1 MEKTEDS
8 RLQEEIT
15 LMLQERMYLS
25 SDDINVEVRGGNVE
39 LSGMVDVLAE
49 KHFAEK
55 LIRQN
60 PKVGHIDNSLTV
72 AMDNPVDDKEIT
84 AEVEAKL
91 QQYRV
96 DLGHVGVKTKGGV
109 VRLVG
114 RMASLAEEEAAV
126 AAAESVYGVRAVVSE
141 LEVGEANYQDDA
153 TITNL
158 IEDAFVRSGRI
169 KAGDIFTR
177 TKGGVVTLLGWV
189 DNPEVAEYAHKLAAQ
204 VEGVKGVR
212 NKLNVRRPAHDADVA
227 AAQTLRGILGSRGLS
242 DIKVFVVDEIAYLT
256 GWVASPDQRQ
266 EAEDL
271 IHQAKVVKGVS
282 NGIVVTLQ

>member
-15 LMLQERMYLS
+15 LMLQEKMYLS

-49 KHFAEK
+49 KQFAEK
-55 LIRQN
+55 LIRRN
-60 PKVGHIDNSLTV
+60 PQVKHIDNSLTV
-72 AMDNPVDDKEIT
+72 ALDNPVDDKEIT

-96 DLGHVGVKTKGGV
+96 DLGHVGVKTRGGV

-114 RMASLAEEEAAV
+114 RTASLAEEEAAV

-158 IEDAFVRSGRI
+158 IEDAFVRSDRI
-169 KAGDIFTR
+169 KAADIFTR
-177 TKGGVVTLLGWV
+177 TKGGIVTLLGWV
-189 DNPEVAEYAHKLAAQ
+189 DDPGTADYAYQLAAQ
-204 VEGVKGVR
+204 VDGVKGVR
-212 NKLNVRRPAHDADVA
+212 NKLNIRRPAHDADA
-227 AAQTLRGILGSRGLS
+227 AATQNLRAILGSRGLPNV
-242 DIKVFVVDEIAYLT
+242 KVFVVDDIAYLT

-271 IHQAKVVKGVS
+271 IHQAKVVKGIS
-282 NGIVVTLQ
+282 NGIAVTVQ